1 VKVYA
6 PEPRNFARNGLVDAA
21 DMPSFKEDDVA
32 FRDSIGIALQ
42 DERFFAAFSH
52 WVEGRESKPQNK
64 MEMMNAANRKRT
76 FIAGLCT
83 KSQ

>member
-1 VKVYA
+1 MGD
-6 PEPRNFARNGLVDAA
+6 GLVDAT
-21 DMPSFKEDDVA
+21 DMPSFKEDVVA
-32 FRDSIGIALQ
+32 FRSDSVGIALQ
-42 DERFFAAFSH
+42 HERFFAAFSH